1 MSCLLLFIGEVLAE
15 KDRCKACAGK
25 KLAQEKKVQE
35 VHIDKGMVD
44 GHKIPLRGQG
54 DERVSGG
61 VRQKRNHI
69 SLSPSLFSGHLFVF
83 EVLGIVVWVY
93 FLRLFCSLTNQNSER
108 NNVIHQ
114 KLLLYCW

>member
-61 VRQKRNHI
+61 VRPKRNHI

-93 FLRLFCSLTNQNSER
+93 LHSMQLGTQTSNNSLCAL
-108 NNVIHQ
+108 V
-114 KLLLYCW
+114 